1 MGGKIQRPLPI
12 ILTGGEGFARKGGN
26 VRVVLVQGI
35 LGGVGGEE
43 RRKKVNEEE
52 ERVAVGIGR
61 RRGLLEL
68 GRGEGSVESNGDK
81 ELR

>member
-1 MGGKIQRPLPI
+1 MQRPLPI
-12 ILTGGEGFARKGGN
+12 ILTGGADFARKGGN

-52 ERVAVGIGR
+52 EEQRVAVGIGR
-61 RRGLLEL
+61 RRG
-68 GRGEGSVESNGDK
+68 
-81 ELR
+81 